1 MAIFKYKAIDL
12 NGKTHQGRIDAV
24 NEPDL
29 ETRLGNMNMEL
40 ITFQEV
46 TRKTSYLSGR
56 KVTRQD
62 LITFC
67 FHMEQLSRAGVPI
80 IESLIDLRDSIDN
93 SYFREI
99 LSDMVASIEG
109 GKTFS
114 ESLEKFPRVFDEIFV
129 SLVAAGEHSGELST
143 VLKNMTE
150 SLKFQDELIAQSKKL
165 IMYPAFVGTVVL
177 GVIFFL
183 MIYLVPQMVS
193 FIQSMGEALP
203 LHTRMLIAVSDFFVH
218 YWYVILVLPVV
229 IFFLLRMLARTNAK
243 VRYRID
249 GLKLKL
255 WMLGP
260 ILRKIILGR
269 FATYFALLYS
279 SGVTVLESVEI
290 SERIAGN
297 AVIAKALQQVRQST
311 SEGQTLSNSIE
322 AVGLFPPLVLR
333 MLRVGE
339 STGRLDTA
347 LLNVSYFYNREVKES
362 IDKLQALIEPIM
374 TVVLGLI
381 LGWVMMSV
389 LGPIYDIIGKIK
401 A

>member
-1 MAIFKYKAIDL
+1 MS
-12 NGKTHQGRIDAV
+12 
-24 NEPDL
+24 
-29 ETRLGNMNMEL
+29 MEL

-46 TRKTSYLSGR
+46 SSKRSYVRGK

-62 LITFC
+62 LINFC
-67 FHMEQLSRAGVPI
+67 FHMEQLTSAGVPI
-80 IESLIDLRDSIDN
+80 IESLMDLRDSIDN
-93 SYFREI
+93 AYFREI

-114 ESLEKFPRVFDEIFV
+114 ESMAKFPRIFDEIFV
-129 SLVAAGEHSGELST
+129 SLVSAGEHSGKLSD
-143 VLKNMTE
+143 VLAKMTE
-150 SLKFQDELIAQSKKL
+150 SLKYQDELIAQTKKL

-193 FIQSMGEALP
+193 FIQSMGEELP

-218 YWYVILVLPVV
+218 YWYVILVLPLLL
-229 IFFLLRMLARTNAK
+229 FFLLRMLARTHAK
-243 VRYRID
+243 VRYRMD

-255 WMLGP
+255 WMVGP

-269 FATYFALLYS
+269 FATYFALLYA
-279 SGVTVLESVEI
+279 SGVTVLDSIEI

-297 AVIAKALQQVRQST
+297 AVIAKALQQVRQNT
-311 SEGQTLSNSIE
+311 SEGQNLSTSIE
-322 AVGLFPPLVLR
+322 QVGLFPPLVLR

-374 TVVLGLI
+374 TVILGLI

>member
-1 MAIFKYKAIDL
+1 
-12 NGKTHQGRIDAV
+12 
-24 NEPDL
+24 
-29 ETRLGNMNMEL
+29 MEL

-46 TRKTSYLSGR
+46 TRKAAYLSGR

-67 FHMEQLSRAGVPI
+67 FHMEQLNRAGVPI
-80 IESLIDLRDSIDN
+80 IESLVDLRDSIDN
-93 SYFREI
+93 AYFREI

-109 GKTFS
+109 GKNFS
-114 ESLEKFPRVFDEIFV
+114 QSLEKFPRVFDEIFV
-129 SLVAAGEHSGELST
+129 SLVAAGEHSGQLST
-143 VLKNMTE
+143 VLSNLTE
-150 SLKFQDELIAQSKKL
+150 SLKFQDELIAQTKKL

-177 GVIFFL
+177 GVVFFL

-193 FIQSMGEALP
+193 FIQSMGDELP

-218 YWYVILVLPVV
+218 YWYVILLVPPM
-229 IFFLLRMLARTNAK
+229 IFFLIRMLARTHAK
-243 VRYRID
+243 VRYKID
-249 GLKLKL
+249 AIKLNL

-260 ILRKIILGR
+260 ILRKIILSR
-269 FATYFALLYS
+269 FATYFALLYA
-279 SGVTVLESVEI
+279 SGVTVLESIEI

-311 SEGQTLSNSIE
+311 SEGQNLSTSIE
-322 AVGLFPPLVLR
+322 AAGLFPPLVLR

-362 IDKLQALIEPIM
+362 IDKLQSLIEPIM
-374 TVVLGLI
+374 TVVLGVI

>member
-67 FHMEQLSRAGVPI
+67 FHMEQLNRAGVPI

-93 SYFREI
+93 PFFREI

-218 YWYVILVLPVV
+218 YWYVILVLPVLL
-229 IFFLLRMLARTNAK
+229 FFLLRMLARTNAR

-269 FATYFALLYS
+269 FATYFALLYA
-279 SGVTVLESVEI
+279 SGVTVLESIEI

-297 AVIAKALQQVRQST
+297 AVIARALQQVRQST
-311 SEGQTLSNSIE
+311 SEGQTLSTSIE

-374 TVVLGLI
+374 TVILGLI

>member
-203 LHTRMLIAVSDFFVH
+203 LHARMLIAVSDFFVH

>member
-1 MAIFKYKAIDL
+1 MAIFKYKAIDQ

-29 ETRLGNMNMEL
+29 ETRLGNMSMEL

-46 TRKTSYLSGR
+46 TRKTSFLSGR

-67 FHMEQLSRAGVPI
+67 FHMEQLNRAGVPI
-80 IESLIDLRDSIDN
+80 IESLVDLRDSIDN
-93 SYFREI
+93 PFFREI
-99 LSDMVASIEG
+99 LSDMVATIEG

-218 YWYVILVLPVV
+218 YWYVILVLPVLL
-229 IFFLLRMLARTNAK
+229 FFLVRMLARTNAK

-269 FATYFALLYS
+269 FATYFALLYA
-279 SGVTVLESVEI
+279 SGVTVLESIEI

-297 AVIAKALQQVRQST
+297 AVIARALNQVRQST
-311 SEGQTLSNSIE
+311 SEGQNLSTSIE
-322 AVGLFPPLVLR
+322 AAGLFPPLVLR

-401 A
+401 N

>member
-12 NGKTHQGRIDAV
+12 NGKVHQGRIDAV

-46 TRKTSYLSGR
+46 TRKGSYVTGR

-67 FHMEQLSRAGVPI
+67 FHMEQLTRAGVPI

-93 SYFREI
+93 SHFREI

-114 ESLEKFPRVFDEIFV
+114 ESMAKFPRVFDQIFV
-129 SLVAAGEHSGELST
+129 SLVAAGEQSGELST
-143 VLKNMTE
+143 VLQNMTE
-150 SLKFQDELIAQSKKL
+150 SLKYQDELIAQTKKL

-177 GVIFFL
+177 GVVFFL

-193 FIQSMGEALP
+193 FIQSMGEELP
-203 LHTRMLIAVSDFFVH
+203 LHTLMLIAVSDFFVH
-218 YWYVILVLPVV
+218 YWYVVLLVPVLL
-229 IFFLLRMLARTNAK
+229 FLLLRVLARTNAK

-255 WMLGP
+255 WMVGP

-279 SGVTVLESVEI
+279 SGVTVLESLEI

-297 AVIAKALQQVRQST
+297 AVIARALAQVRQST
-311 SEGQTLSNSIE
+311 SEGQNLSASIE
-322 AVGLFPPLVLR
+322 QAGLFPPLVLR

-362 IDKLQALIEPIM
+362 IDKLQALIEPMM

-389 LGPIYDIIGKIK
+389 LGPIYDIIGRIK